1 MALLFYSTADS
12 AKVWIPELKRQL
24 SHHDIRQWP
33 DIGDASEIDYA
44 LMWKPEPGVMAS
56 LPNLKVIFSIGAG
69 IDHLVKDPDMP
80 RHLPLVRMV
89 EEGLTAGMTEYVVMQ
104 TLYHHRRMLDYR
116 EQQAEQRWEP
126 LPLTPCWDRKVGILG
141 LGVLGRDAAEK
152 LAMLGLD
159 VAGWSRSEKRID
171 GVTCYHGDAGLDEI
185 LRRSEILVC
194 LLPLTEQTRGIL
206 NADLFNRLPK
216 GAMII
221 NAARGEHLVDQ
232 DLLDALASG
241 QIDSATLDVFHE
253 EPLPGN
259 HPFWSHPRII
269 LTPHMASITV
279 PRTAV
284 ASLVDNVQRFEAGQP
299 MKNVVD
305 LDRGY

>member
-12 AKVWIPELKRQL
+12 AKVWIPELERQL

-33 DIGDASEIDYA
+33 DIGDPSEIDYA
-44 LMWKPEPGVMAS
+44 LLWKPEPGIMAA

-116 EQQAEQRWEP
+116 ELQAEKRWEP

-141 LGVLGRDAAEK
+141 LGVLGRDSAEK

-159 VAGWSRSEKRID
+159 VAGWSRSEKQID
-171 GVTCYHGDAGLDEI
+171 GVKCYHGEEGLQEVVA
-185 LRRSEILVC
+185 RSEILIC
-194 LLPLTEQTRGIL
+194 LLPLTDETRGIL
-206 NADLFNRLPK
+206 NADLFNRMPR
-216 GAMII
+216 GGMII

-253 EPLPGN
+253 EPLPAN
-259 HPFWSHPRII
+259 HPFWNHRRII

-284 ASLVDNVQRFEAGQP
+284 ASLVDNVKRFEAGQP
-299 MKNVVD
+299 MKNLVD

>member
-1 MALLFYSTADS
+1 M
-12 AKVWIPELKRQL
+12 
-24 SHHDIRQWP
+24 
-33 DIGDASEIDYA
+33 
-44 LMWKPEPGVMAS
+44 
-56 LPNLKVIFSIGAG
+56 
-69 IDHLVKDPDMP
+69 
-80 RHLPLVRMV
+80 
-89 EEGLTAGMTEYVVMQ
+89 
-104 TLYHHRRMLDYR
+104 
-116 EQQAEQRWEP
+116 
-126 LPLTPCWDRKVGILG
+126 
-141 LGVLGRDAAEK
+141 LGRDAAEK

>member
-1 MALLFYSTADS
+1 MALLFYSTSDS
-12 AKVWIPELKRQL
+12 AKVWIPELERQL
-24 SHHDIRQWP
+24 PHHDIRQWP
-33 DIGDASEIDYA
+33 EIGDASEIDYA
-44 LMWKPEPGVMAS
+44 LMWKPEPGIMAS

-141 LGVLGRDAAEK
+141 LGVLGRDSAEK

-159 VAGWSRSEKRID
+159 VAGWSRTEKRIE
-171 GVTCYHGDAGLDEI
+171 GVKCYHGEEGLQEI
-185 LRRSEILVC
+185 VARSEILVC

-206 NADLFNRLPK
+206 NADLFNRMPQ
-216 GAMII
+216 GAMVI

-232 DLLDALASG
+232 DLLDALDSG

-253 EPLPGN
+253 EPLPAN
-259 HPFWSHPRII
+259 HPFWSHRRII

-299 MKNVVD
+299 MQNVVD

>member
-12 AKVWIPELKRQL
+12 AKVWIPELERQL
-24 SHHDIRQWP
+24 PHHDIRQWP
-33 DIGDASEIDYA
+33 DIGDPSEIDYA
-44 LMWKPEPGVMAS
+44 LMWKPEPGIMAS

-141 LGVLGRDAAEK
+141 LGVLGRDSAEK

-159 VAGWSRSEKRID
+159 VAGWSRTEKQIE
-171 GVTCYHGDAGLDEI
+171 GVTCFHGEEGLDEI
-185 LRRSEILVC
+185 VRRSEILIC

-206 NADLFNRLPK
+206 NADLFNRMPR
-216 GAMII
+216 GGMVI

-232 DLLDALASG
+232 DLLDALDSG

-253 EPLPGN
+253 EPLPAN
-259 HPFWSHPRII
+259 HPFWSHRRII

>member
-12 AKVWIPELKRQL
+12 AKVWIPELERQL
-24 SHHDIRQWP
+24 PHHDIRQWP
-33 DIGDASEIDYA
+33 DIGDPSEIDYA
-44 LMWKPEPGVMAS
+44 LMWKPEPGIMAS

-141 LGVLGRDAAEK
+141 LGVLGRDSAEK

-159 VAGWSRSEKRID
+159 VAGWSRTEKQIE
-171 GVTCYHGDAGLDEI
+171 GVTCFHGEEGLDEI
-185 LRRSEILVC
+185 VRRSEILVC

-206 NADLFNRLPK
+206 NADLFNRMPR
-216 GAMII
+216 GGMVI

-232 DLLDALASG
+232 DLLDALDSG

-253 EPLPGN
+253 EPLPAN
-259 HPFWSHPRII
+259 HPFWSHRRII

-284 ASLVDNVQRFEAGQP
+284 ASLVENVQRFEAGQP

>member
-126 LPLTPCWDRKVGILG
+126 LPLTPAGTARSASWAWACW
-141 LGVLGRDAAEK
+141 
-152 LAMLGLD
+152 
-159 VAGWSRSEKRID
+159 
-171 GVTCYHGDAGLDEI
+171 
-185 LRRSEILVC
+185 
-194 LLPLTEQTRGIL
+194 
-206 NADLFNRLPK
+206 
-216 GAMII
+216 GAMPPRSWPCW
-221 NAARGEHLVDQ
+221 AWTWPAGAVRK
-232 DLLDALASG
+232 SG
-241 QIDSATLDVFHE
+241 SM
-253 EPLPGN
+253 G
-259 HPFWSHPRII
+259 
-269 LTPHMASITV
+269 
-279 PRTAV
+279 
-284 ASLVDNVQRFEAGQP
+284 
-299 MKNVVD
+299 
-305 LDRGY
+305 